1 MVLSAGHGIAGSNAP
16 APLWL
21 SYPEAF
27 SPDECATIID
37 LMTMGPFKRAGLV
50 DGKSERS
57 IRQTDIHWISET
69 EETAWI
75 YERLARLVAQG
86 NREAFGFALSG
97 FDEDAQVGRY
107 QNGGFY
113 DWHIDRGGRGA
124 GRTRKLT
131 VSVQLSSPELYQ
143 GGELELNP
151 DGRTITAEKT
161 IGTAVL
167 FPAYMLHRVAPVTNG
182 VRYSLVIWTHGPDFT

>member
-1 MVLSAGHGIAGSNAP
+1 MVLSAGHGIIGSNAP

-131 VSVQLSSPELYQ
+131 VSVQLSSPNLYQ

-151 DGRTITAEKT
+151 DGHAITADKS

-167 FPAYMLHRVAPVTNG
+167 FPAYMLHRVAPVTDG